1 MKRLLLLSA
10 AVVLGTCATARA
22 SVGDE
27 QALAKRYA
35 PVVRLVEQKE
45 ECGPGEPYQPIDVNA
60 LFGQPTVALRGPWT
74 ANDLVKI
81 APTARDLTG
90 GLYDYHLDFPGDAL
104 SPGCGY
110 ERWAPPHHRGAR
122 AEIYAHVATEPGHPG
137 GSPCSTGS
145 STSTTTGTTCTRAT
159 GR

>member
-10 AVVLGTCATARA
+10 VVVLGACATARA
-22 SVGDE
+22 SAGDE
-27 QALAKRYA
+27 QALAMRYA
-35 PVVRLVEQKE
+35 PVVRLVEQQE
-45 ECGPGEPYQPIDVNA
+45 ECGPGEPYEPIDVNA
-60 LFGQPTVALRGPWT
+60 LFGQPTVALRGPWNG
-74 ANDLVKI
+74 ADLVKI
-81 APTARDLTG
+81 GPTARDLTG

-110 ERWAPPHHRGAR
+110 ERWARLITEGTSRSCTPTSRPNRASRGR
-122 AEIYAHVATEPGHPG
+122 
-137 GSPCSTGS
+137 SPCSTGS

>member
-1 MKRLLLLSA
+1 MLLSLLAVA
-10 AVVLGTCATARA
+10 ALGACATARA
-22 SVGDE
+22 STGDE

-60 LFGQPTVALRGPWT
+60 LFGQPTVALRGPWNG
-74 ANDLVKI
+74 ADLVKI
-81 APTARDLTG
+81 GPTARDLTG

-110 ERWAPPHHRGAR
+110 EQLGPPHLRGAR
-122 AEIYAHVATEPGHPG
+122 ADGVRPRRDRARRTRA

-145 STSTTTGTTCTRAT
+145 STSTTTGTTCTKAT